1 MNELDDF
8 YPCAGICQVDPES
21 GECIG
26 CGRPVFTPP
35 TSDPALRAESA
46 NNEPST
52 ADLTTA

>member
-1 MNELDDF
+1 MNEVDDF

-35 TSDPALRAESA
+35 TSDPALRAGSA